1 MRKELPWS
9 RSGRGGKALR
19 GWRLGKTARRGHRRL
34 LRRRRRGWVR
44 EARTPHVRKP
54 CPCSGEPWAPGA
66 QATAEGPKGHRG
78 PQPNFPG
85 RCHPHK
91 ALLSEATPGTGPGL
105 GVVGGGGSD
114 ADPGAPGRVRAL
126 SRQRGP
132 GKGPGP
138 PTPSPHSAP
147 GGEEPQPPAD
157 SGPPSRSS
165 KAGRSCQPSG
175 PCPAL
180 RPPTA
185 TTTGNTAAAPDQ
197 RGAHGPPHSPPASA
211 APGGRVRARP
221 QDRRRGPGSG
231 GPLPSPVSPPR
242 RSRHVGVSA
251 HPARLTRRPGR
262 GEREEAPRG
271 RPERLPLSRAVR
283 ALPAA
288 PLPGPRTAPQPAG
301 APAPARPARPAH
313 LRQVLV
319 VEQMGLA
326 RLEAVLTC
334 TC

>member
-19 GWRLGKTARRGHRRL
+19 GWRLGRTARRGHRRL

-126 SRQRGP
+126 SRQRRPRVPTPRPAGRSP
-132 GKGPGP
+132 SPPPTAGP
-138 PTPSPHSAP
+138 PAEVRRPDARASLRDPAP
-147 GGEEPQPPAD
+147 LSGRRRRPRRGRGRLRQTGGAPTGHRTVLRPQPPRAD
-157 SGPPSRSS
+157 ESEPGPKTDAGVLAAAGPSRALCPLRGE
-165 KAGRSCQPSG
+165 AGTLESRHPRHDSRGGRAAGSGRRRPAADRSASL
-175 PCPAL
+175 CPA
-180 RPPTA
+180 
-185 TTTGNTAAAPDQ
+185 
-197 RGAHGPPHSPPASA
+197 PPA
-211 APGGRVRARP
+211 R
-221 QDRRRGPGSG
+221 
-231 GPLPSPVSPPR
+231 SPPR
-242 RSRHVGVSA
+242 R
-251 HPARLTRRPGR
+251 
-262 GEREEAPRG
+262 APD
-271 RPERLPLSRAVR
+271 
-283 ALPAA
+283 
-288 PLPGPRTAPQPAG
+288 
-301 APAPARPARPAH
+301 PARPPAGRRTRAREARAARSPASGP
-313 LRQVLV
+313 R
-319 VEQMGLA
+319 
-326 RLEAVLTC
+326 R
-334 TC
+334 